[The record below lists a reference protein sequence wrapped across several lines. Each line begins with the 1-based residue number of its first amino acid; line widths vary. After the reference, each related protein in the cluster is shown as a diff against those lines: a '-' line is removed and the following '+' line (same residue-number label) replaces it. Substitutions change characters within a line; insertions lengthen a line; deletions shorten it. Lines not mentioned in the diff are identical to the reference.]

1 MPNRQGTID
10 TVFISAGC
18 AIVSFEGRSER
29 APIYADA
36 DLPDM
41 DGVIEKTSLV
51 GVIEFN

>member
-1 MPNRQGTID
+1 MINAPGTID
-10 TVFISAGC
+10 SIFVSAGC